1 MCHSLQANLQRHL
14 NTSNMCA
21 LDRDPL
27 AHPMFA
33 ERQPRNALLVRITKP
48 EGDSGGGGGEGGGAA
63 AVKAEVVAHV
73 TAGYR
78 SVHIPPVAAGAESQ

>member
-1 MCHSLQANLQRHL
+1 
-14 NTSNMCA
+14 MCA
-21 LDRDPL
+21 LHRDPL

-48 EGDSGGGGGEGGGAA
+48 EGGSGGEGGG